1 MFRFFFSS
9 ALAATPGPIDATAI
23 SAATDA
29 CLSAVR
35 VDFDGGDVLPS
46 RAIVAS
52 TNAELCSKGPALAKA
67 AIERDRDEALEDY
80 RTAHAR
86 LDAAKK
92 EQQRPALSG
101 RVTVDDEW
109 ITSSLDR
116 ARASQAQEPE
126 SPDAAF
132 ALGAWAD
139 VERLNTQLA
148 VLNAALRRVH
158 EDAQRYFA
166 LRDALWMADCTG
178 EVDLAYPETMP
189 VDTLYTHE
197 EQCRQLALRRNGSG
211 ARSVDAAAGNP
222 GAARH

>member
-1 MFRFFFSS
+1 MFLIFLSLAF
-9 ALAATPGPIDATAI
+9 AATPKPVDVDAV
-23 SAATDA
+23 SATTDT
-29 CLSAVR
+29 CLAAVR
-35 VDFDGGDVLPS
+35 THFESGAVLPS
-46 RAIVAS
+46 RAIDAA
-52 TNAELCSKGPALAKA
+52 TNAEFCSKEPALAKA
-67 AIERDRDEALEDY
+67 AIERERDEALEDY

-148 VLNAALRRVH
+148 VLNGAIRRV
-158 EDAQRYFA
+158 DKDVQRYLT
-166 LRDALWMADCTG
+166 LRDALWLAECTG
-178 EVDLAYPETMP
+178 EIDLADSAEAMP
-189 VDTLYTHE
+189 VDTLYTRA
-197 EQCRQLALRRNGSG
+197 EQCRQLALRRSG
-211 ARSVDAAAGNP
+211 VRGTT